1 MLENADVLV
10 IATPRGAALALGAY
24 RPQYERTH
32 LICRWPEENAPAFA
46 RRVFRQLN
54 KVKQGAHLAAMTVV
68 LGGDPEPGRH
78 SLELGSHVASA
89 IAPSG
94 SVTLMGIGA
103 STSEVVE
110 WFELLRNVL
119 APSVKLDAWFP
130 SVFAPTPAA
139 SPAPR

>member
-54 KVKQGAHLAAMTVV
+54 KVKQGAHLAAMTLV
-68 LGGDPEPGRH
+68 LGGEPERG
-78 SLELGSHVASA
+78 SLELSSHLASA

-94 SVTLMGIGA
+94 SVTLMGVGA
-103 STSEVVE
+103 SSSEVVE

-130 SVFAPTPAA
+130 SVFGPTPAL
-139 SPAPR
+139 SPAHR